1 MGGVT
6 YELRNCLYSVNRIKY
21 LVFYS
26 GIIQADE
33 QMTARYQ
40 LKVVTDFASAHT
52 LRDYPGA
59 CSRMHGHN
67 WKVELEV
74 VATQL
79 DNVGMGVDF
88 KIMKQAANEVGDELD
103 HRYLNDLEAFKE
115 INPTAE
121 NIAAYMYKEIS
132 ARINSDSI
140 KVTALTLWETE
151 RACVRYSEENK

>member
-1 MGGVT
+1 
-6 YELRNCLYSVNRIKY
+6 
-21 LVFYS
+21 
-26 GIIQADE
+26 
-33 QMTARYQ
+33 MTARYQ

-67 WKVELEV
+67 WKVELEA

-79 DNVGMGVDF
+79 DDIGMGVDF
-88 KIMKQAANEVGDELD
+88 KVMKQAAREVSAELD
-103 HRYLNDLEAFKE
+103 HQYLNELEPFKE

-121 NIAAYMYKEIS
+121 NIAAYMYKQIS
-132 ARINSDSI
+132 VRINSETI

>member
-1 MGGVT
+1 
-6 YELRNCLYSVNRIKY
+6 
-21 LVFYS
+21 
-26 GIIQADE
+26 
-33 QMTARYQ
+33 MTARYQ

-67 WKVELEV
+67 WKVELEA

-79 DNVGMGVDF
+79 DDAGMGIDF
-88 KIMKQAANEVGDELD
+88 KVMKQAAREVGKELD
-103 HRYLNDLEAFKE
+103 HRYLNELEAFKE

-132 ARINSDSI
+132 ARINSDTI

-151 RACVRYSEENK
+151 RACVRYSE